1 MKTPFEWM
9 PDVLHKFAHEQL
21 DKAIESVD
29 DYRGCTASHLS
40 MHTLLD
46 EALEATKDLPAHEF
60 LADISDEYLII
71 EFVESNKFNT

>member
-1 MKTPFEWM
+1 MKNPFEWM
-9 PDVLHKFAHEQL
+9 PEVLHKFAHDQL

-29 DYRGCTASHLS
+29 DYGHCAGSHLT

-46 EALEATKDLPAHEF
+46 ESLEATKDLPAHEF
-60 LADISDEYLII
+60 LADISDEYLMI